1 VDRKSLVDFLIRASR
16 LLLWIL
22 LIQTLLHDY
31 DFTLFLKLL
40 VSLTFNILA
49 IPLLLLGFLS
59 VPLWVYYLIVMYWMI
74 RMYEMLQREEGRV

>member
-1 VDRKSLVDFLIRASR
+1 MDRKSLVDFLIRASR

>member
-1 VDRKSLVDFLIRASR
+1 MDRKSVVDFLIRAGR

-59 VPLWVYYLIVMYWMI
+59 VPLWVYYLIVVYWMI